1 MLIGGHR
8 RRAAA
13 ILNQIK
19 TLNCLVRD
27 IPPKETHHEAVL
39 DNLHEDM
46 DWWDWDMAIA
56 IDHEDNPN
64 MTQRELADWE
74 GVSDTKVNFALK
86 IANALTQTAK
96 ELVDENLQK
105 TLKNDTLP
113 LSTKNKG
120 FLITESHLLVL
131 ADLGDTAKVE
141 SALRKVLDEYLTE
154 PQTKELVQW
163 DKDGGK
169 LEDYKPGVG
178 GKKAKPVTGTRSVH
192 LSAQPEEPTPT
203 PLTTPRDGGGKPAEP
218 LPGETAPGP
227 KPADSTMESAPSKH
241 GPQHVASAQT
251 PVSDQALAVP
261 GSRPQVENQA
271 SVMPISNGNG
281 QTIPKEGMGTHP
293 SPAQPQPQSNG
304 SAAHPT
310 KGAGQSKGASL
321 TDTPLVSVQTSH
333 GRRLE
338 SDDQSV
344 FWGTMAGIPWIKA
357 IRAKI
362 KAGEELTVWERLF
375 LVAAFFG
382 RILHWLWH
390 ITWPRA
396 KRTIRWIWHHLRRA
410 FNGTLRFLGE
420 VVGEPA
426 KKLAKGLVYFAFVVG
441 LVYGVYLFFF
451 HPAGLRGLASRTAS
465 GVVHW
470 VGSRFNP
477 WGGDSKKVPE
487 PTPGPKSPVSDQA
500 LAVPI
505 SKPDMGTPIPT
516 PVPTVIPKKVEVPK
530 TKHLK
535 PKTANPVKKAVPI
548 AVVATPN
555 SPLLTPN
562 SAAPAAAPSPLEK
575 DKAFALK
582 FTQTFYDMN
591 WRAPKAHRDE
601 LKAWVQPANW
611 IAFYRTCFADMRL
624 DGIVDHKWTQ
634 SFIVTQPVFLMKSQ
648 GDWEEFWVCGV
659 LNSQKGTNAPP
670 SAKTQAPI
678 AMRVRLVHSKDGVAL
693 VNQMSEEVP

>member
-1 MLIGGHR
+1 
-8 RRAAA
+8 
-13 ILNQIK
+13 
-19 TLNCLVRD
+19 
-27 IPPKETHHEAVL
+27 
-39 DNLHEDM
+39 
-46 DWWDWDMAIA
+46 
-56 IDHEDNPN
+56 
-64 MTQRELADWE
+64 
-74 GVSDTKVNFALK
+74 
-86 IANALTQTAK
+86 
-96 ELVDENLQK
+96 
-105 TLKNDTLP
+105 
-113 LSTKNKG
+113 
-120 FLITESHLLVL
+120 
-131 ADLGDTAKVE
+131 
-141 SALRKVLDEYLTE
+141 
-154 PQTKELVQW
+154 
-163 DKDGGK
+163 
-169 LEDYKPGVG
+169 
-178 GKKAKPVTGTRSVH
+178 
-192 LSAQPEEPTPT
+192 
-203 PLTTPRDGGGKPAEP
+203 
-218 LPGETAPGP
+218 
-227 KPADSTMESAPSKH
+227 
-241 GPQHVASAQT
+241 
-251 PVSDQALAVP
+251 
-261 GSRPQVENQA
+261 
-271 SVMPISNGNG
+271 
-281 QTIPKEGMGTHP
+281 
-293 SPAQPQPQSNG
+293 
-304 SAAHPT
+304 
-310 KGAGQSKGASL
+310 
-321 TDTPLVSVQTSH
+321 
-333 GRRLE
+333 
-338 SDDQSV
+338 
-344 FWGTMAGIPWIKA
+344 
-357 IRAKI
+357 
-362 KAGEELTVWERLF
+362 
-375 LVAAFFG
+375 
-382 RILHWLWH
+382 
-390 ITWPRA
+390 
-396 KRTIRWIWHHLRRA
+396 
-410 FNGTLRFLGE
+410 LGE

-426 KKLAKGLVYFAFVVG
+426 KKLAKGLVYFALVVCVCYG
-441 LVYGVYLFFF
+441 LYLFFF

-465 GVVHW
+465 WAFHW

-487 PTPGPKSPVSDQA
+487 
-500 LAVPI
+500 
-505 SKPDMGTPIPT
+505 PT